1 MIQQKAMESVVAL
14 FREPTQVKVALDALL
29 DRGYHR
35 DNLGFTMLD
44 VVAENEL
51 AAETGVSPEEG
62 APAGSSSV
70 LRGMGIG
77 VLGGLALTVPVWII
91 LLIIPT
97 TRIYADGGLLG
108 MLFGVLGG
116 AGMGGLFGA
125 LAGTDG
131 GDYVKLMRQFGMP
144 ARVAEG
150 YYQSLKDGHILVFA
164 RGQEDLKGDDAVKI
178 FKNNG
183 ALDMDAVIGAG
194 RLNSQRTTH

>member
-1 MIQQKAMESVVAL
+1 MESVVAL
-14 FREPTQVKVALDALL
+14 FREPTQVKTALDALL
-29 DRGYHR
+29 ARGYHR

-44 VVAENEL
+44 VVQEAEL
-51 AAETGVSPEEG
+51 ASETGISPEEG
-62 APAGSSSV
+62 APGGSAAV
-70 LRGMGIG
+70 LKGIG
-77 VLGGLALTVPVWII
+77 IGTLGGLALTVPVWIL

-125 LAGTDG
+125 LAGSDN

-150 YYQSLKDGHILVFA
+150 YNQSLKNGHILVFA
-164 RGQEDLKGDDAVKI
+164 RAQADLNTDDAIKI
-178 FKNNG
+178 FKSNG
-183 ALDMDAVIGAG
+183 AVDLDSAIGAG
-194 RLNSQRTTH
+194 QLSSQRTAH

>member
-1 MIQQKAMESVVAL
+1 MESVVAL
-14 FREPTQVKVALDALL
+14 FREPAQVKVALDALL

-62 APAGSSSV
+62 APAGSGSV
-70 LRGMGIG
+70 LRGIGLG
-77 VLGGLALTVPVWII
+77 VLGGLAVTVPVWII

-97 TRIYADGGLLG
+97 TRVYADGGLFG

-150 YYQSLKDGHILVFA
+150 YYQSLKDGNILVFA
-164 RGQEDLKGDDAVKI
+164 RAQEDLKGDDAVRI

-183 ALDMDAVIGAG
+183 ALDMDSVIGSG
-194 RLNSQRTTH
+194 RLNSQRTAH

>member
-14 FREPTQVKVALDALL
+14 FREPDQVKSTLAALL

-35 DNLGFTMLD
+35 DNLGFTSLD
-44 VVAENEL
+44 VIQEAEL
-51 AAETGVSPEEG
+51 ASDTGVSPEEG
-62 APAGSSSV
+62 APAGAGSV

-77 VLGGLALTVPVWII
+77 VLCGLALTVPVWII
-91 LLIIPT
+91 LLIIPS

-164 RGQEDLKGDDAVKI
+164 RTQDDIKGDDAVRI
-178 FKNNG
+178 FKSNG
-183 ALDMDAVIGAG
+183 AVDMDSVIGAG
-194 RLNSQRTTH
+194 RLSSQRSAH